1 MKKVFLVLFSILL
14 LFSCV
19 TGKELE
25 RVETTVEKV
34 EESSVIEGVVTEPV
48 PVAPIVDEEKEELD
62 LSSFPLMFTDGEFID
77 IKEKSAQAQNEEKEI
92 EKENVVEIETIE
104 KENEQ
109 KENTEKDKTPI
120 VYILIAIFVVLALVI
135 LLIYFSN
142 RRVNSEEKEDSLWD
156 EKEEYS
162 SILEILSE
170 EKNEENV

>member
-14 LFSCV
+14 LFSCA

-34 EESSVIEGVVTEPV
+34 EEKSVIEGVVTEPV
-48 PVAPIVDEEKEELD
+48 PVAPILYEEKEELD

-77 IKEKSAQAQNEEKEI
+77 IKDESALAQKEEKKI
-92 EKENVVEIETIE
+92 
-104 KENEQ
+104 
-109 KENTEKDKTPI
+109 EKDKTPI

-142 RRVNSEEKEDSLWD
+142 RKGNSEGKEDSLWD

-170 EKNEENV
+170 EKNEDNV

>member
-14 LFSCV
+14 LFSCA

-77 IKEKSAQAQNEEKEI
+77 IKDESALAQKEEKKI
-92 EKENVVEIETIE
+92 EKENEIEVETI
-104 KENEQ
+104 ENEQ
-109 KENTEKDKTPI
+109 KENIEKDKTPI

-142 RRVNSEEKEDSLWD
+142 RKGNSEGKEDSLWD

-170 EKNEENV
+170 DKNEENV

>member
-14 LFSCV
+14 LFSCA

-62 LSSFPLMFTDGEFID
+62 ISSFPLMFTDGEFID
-77 IKEKSAQAQNEEKEI
+77 IKNESALAQKEEKKI
-92 EKENVVEIETIE
+92 EKENEIEVETI
-104 KENEQ
+104 ENEQ
-109 KENTEKDKTPI
+109 KENIEKDKTPI
-120 VYILIAIFVVLALVI
+120 VYVLIAIFVVLALVI

-142 RRVNSEEKEDSLWD
+142 RKGNSEGKEDSLWD

>member
-1 MKKVFLVLFSILL
+1 MRKVFLVLFSILL
-14 LFSCV
+14 LFSCA

-34 EESSVIEGVVTEPV
+34 EEKSVIEDVVTEPV

-77 IKEKSAQAQNEEKEI
+77 IKDESALAQKEEKKI
-92 EKENVVEIETIE
+92 EKENEIEVETI
-104 KENEQ
+104 ENEQ
-109 KENTEKDKTPI
+109 KENIEKDKTPI

-135 LLIYFSN
+135 LLIFFSS
-142 RRVNSEEKEDSLWD
+142 RKGKREVEEAPLWD

>member
-14 LFSCV
+14 LFSCA

-34 EESSVIEGVVTEPV
+34 EESSVIEDVVTEPV
-48 PVAPIVDEEKEELD
+48 PVSPIEDEEKEELD
-62 LSSFPLMFTDGEFID
+62 LSSFPVMFTDGGFID

-92 EKENVVEIETIE
+92 EKENEIEVETI
-104 KENEQ
+104 ENEQ
-109 KENTEKDKTPI
+109 KENIEKDKTPI

-142 RRVNSEEKEDSLWD
+142 RKGNSEGKEDSLWD

>member
-14 LFSCV
+14 LFSCA

-34 EESSVIEGVVTEPV
+34 EEKSVIEGVVTEPV
-48 PVAPIVDEEKEELD
+48 PVAPILYEEKEELD
-62 LSSFPLMFTDGEFID
+62 LSSFPVMFTDGGFID

-109 KENTEKDKTPI
+109 KENTEI
-120 VYILIAIFVVLALVI
+120 
-135 LLIYFSN
+135 
-142 RRVNSEEKEDSLWD
+142 EK
-156 EKEEYS
+156 
-162 SILEILSE
+162 
-170 EKNEENV
+170 

>member
-14 LFSCV
+14 LFSCA

-77 IKEKSAQAQNEEKEI
+77 IKEKSAQAQKEEKKI
-92 EKENVVEIETIE
+92 EKENEIEVETI
-104 KENEQ
+104 ENEQ
-109 KENTEKDKTPI
+109 KENIEKDKTPI

-142 RRVNSEEKEDSLWD
+142 RKGNNEGKEDSLWD

>member
-1 MKKVFLVLFSILL
+1 MKKFFLILFSILL
-14 LFSCV
+14 LFSCA

-77 IKEKSAQAQNEEKEI
+77 IKDESALAQKEEKKI
-92 EKENVVEIETIE
+92 EKENEIEVETI
-104 KENEQ
+104 ENEQ
-109 KENTEKDKTPI
+109 KENIEKDKTPI

-142 RRVNSEEKEDSLWD
+142 RKGNSEGKEDSLWD

-162 SILEILSE
+162 SIMEILAEEKSE
-170 EKNEENV
+170 ENM

>member
-1 MKKVFLVLFSILL
+1 MKKVFLVLLSILL
-14 LFSCV
+14 LFSCA

-48 PVAPIVDEEKEELD
+48 PVAPILYEEKEELD

-77 IKEKSAQAQNEEKEI
+77 IKDESALAQKEEKKI
-92 EKENVVEIETIE
+92 EKENEIEVETI
-104 KENEQ
+104 ENEQ
-109 KENTEKDKTPI
+109 KENIEKDKTPI

>member
-1 MKKVFLVLFSILL
+1 MKKFFLILFSILL
-14 LFSCV
+14 LFSCA

-77 IKEKSAQAQNEEKEI
+77 IKDESALAQKEEKKI
-92 EKENVVEIETIE
+92 EKENEIEVETI
-104 KENEQ
+104 ENEQ
-109 KENTEKDKTPI
+109 KENIEKDKTPI

-142 RRVNSEEKEDSLWD
+142 RKGNSEGKEDSLWD

>member
-14 LFSCV
+14 LFSCA

-48 PVAPIVDEEKEELD
+48 PVAPILYEEKEELD

-77 IKEKSAQAQNEEKEI
+77 IKDESALAQKEEKKI
-92 EKENVVEIETIE
+92 ETTEVGKVETIE

-142 RRVNSEEKEDSLWD
+142 RKGNSEGKEDSLWD

-170 EKNEENV
+170 EKNEDNV

>member
-14 LFSCV
+14 LFSCA

-48 PVAPIVDEEKEELD
+48 PVAPILYEEKEELD

-77 IKEKSAQAQNEEKEI
+77 IKDESALAQKEEKKI
-92 EKENVVEIETIE
+92 EKENEIEVETI
-104 KENEQ
+104 ENEQ
-109 KENTEKDKTPI
+109 KENIEKDKTPI

-142 RRVNSEEKEDSLWD
+142 RKGNNEGKEDSLWD

>member
-14 LFSCV
+14 LFSCA

-34 EESSVIEGVVTEPV
+34 EESSVIEDVVTEPV

-77 IKEKSAQAQNEEKEI
+77 IKDESALAQKEEKKI
-92 EKENVVEIETIE
+92 EKENEIEVETI
-104 KENEQ
+104 ENEQ
-109 KENTEKDKTPI
+109 KENIEKDKTPI

-142 RRVNSEEKEDSLWD
+142 RKGNSEGKEDSLWD

>member
-14 LFSCV
+14 LFSCA

-34 EESSVIEGVVTEPV
+34 EEKSVIEGVVTEPV
-48 PVAPIVDEEKEELD
+48 PVAPILYEEKEELD

-77 IKEKSAQAQNEEKEI
+77 IKDESAQAQKEEKKI
-92 EKENVVEIETIE
+92 EKENEIEVETI
-104 KENEQ
+104 ENEQ
-109 KENTEKDKTPI
+109 KENIEKDKTPI

-135 LLIYFSN
+135 LLIFFSITKGK
-142 RRVNSEEKEDSLWD
+142 REVEEAPLWD

>member
-14 LFSCV
+14 LFSCA

-34 EESSVIEGVVTEPV
+34 EESSVIEDVVTEPV
-48 PVAPIVDEEKEELD
+48 PVAPILYEEKEELD

-77 IKEKSAQAQNEEKEI
+77 IKDESALAQKEEKKI
-92 EKENVVEIETIE
+92 EKENEIEVETI
-104 KENEQ
+104 ENEQ
-109 KENTEKDKTPI
+109 KENIEKDKTPI

-170 EKNEENV
+170 DKNEENV

>member
-14 LFSCV
+14 LFSCA

-34 EESSVIEGVVTEPV
+34 EEKSVIEDVVTEPV
-48 PVAPIVDEEKEELD
+48 PVAPILYEEKEELD

-77 IKEKSAQAQNEEKEI
+77 IKDESAQAQKEEKKI
-92 EKENVVEIETIE
+92 EKENEIEVETI
-104 KENEQ
+104 ENEQ
-109 KENTEKDKTPI
+109 KENIEKDKTPI

>member
-14 LFSCV
+14 LFSCA

-77 IKEKSAQAQNEEKEI
+77 IKEKSALAQNEEKEI
-92 EKENVVEIETIE
+92 ETTEVGKVETIE

-142 RRVNSEEKEDSLWD
+142 RKGNSEGKEDSLWD

>member
-14 LFSCV
+14 LFSCA

-48 PVAPIVDEEKEELD
+48 PVAPIEDEEKEELD

-77 IKEKSAQAQNEEKEI
+77 IKDESALAQKEEKKI
-92 EKENVVEIETIE
+92 EKENEIEVETI
-104 KENEQ
+104 ENEQ
-109 KENTEKDKTPI
+109 KENIEKDKTPI

-142 RRVNSEEKEDSLWD
+142 RKGNSEGKEDSLWD

>member
-1 MKKVFLVLFSILL
+1 MKKVFLVLLSILL
-14 LFSCV
+14 LFSCA

-77 IKEKSAQAQNEEKEI
+77 IKDESALAQKEEKKI
-92 EKENVVEIETIE
+92 EKENEIEVETI
-104 KENEQ
+104 ENEQ
-109 KENTEKDKTPI
+109 KENIEKDKTPI

-142 RRVNSEEKEDSLWD
+142 RKGNNEGKEDSLWD

>member
-34 EESSVIEGVVTEPV
+34 EEKSVIEDVVTEPV

-77 IKEKSAQAQNEEKEI
+77 IKDESALAQKEEKKI
-92 EKENVVEIETIE
+92 EKENEIEVETI
-104 KENEQ
+104 ENEQ
-109 KENTEKDKTPI
+109 KENIEKDKTPI

-142 RRVNSEEKEDSLWD
+142 RKGNSEGKEDSLWD

>member
-1 MKKVFLVLFSILL
+1 MRKVFLVLLSILL
-14 LFSCV
+14 LFSCA

-48 PVAPIVDEEKEELD
+48 PVAPILYEEKEELD

-77 IKEKSAQAQNEEKEI
+77 IKEKSALAQKEEKKI
-92 EKENVVEIETIE
+92 EKENEIEVETI
-104 KENEQ
+104 ENEQ
-109 KENTEKDKTPI
+109 KENIEKDKTPI

>member
-14 LFSCV
+14 LFSCA

-34 EESSVIEGVVTEPV
+34 EESSALEGVVTEPV

-77 IKEKSAQAQNEEKEI
+77 IQYGSALARKEEKKI
-92 EKENVVEIETIE
+92 EKENEIEVETI
-104 KENEQ
+104 ENEQ
-109 KENTEKDKTPI
+109 KENIEKDKTPI

-142 RRVNSEEKEDSLWD
+142 RKGNSEGKEDSLWD

>member
-14 LFSCV
+14 LFSCA

-62 LSSFPLMFTDGEFID
+62 ISSFPLMFTDGEFID
-77 IKEKSAQAQNEEKEI
+77 IKDESALAQNEEKKI
-92 EKENVVEIETIE
+92 EKENEIEVEMIE

-135 LLIYFSN
+135 LLIFFSS
-142 RRVNSEEKEDSLWD
+142 RKGKREVEEAPLWD

-170 EKNEENV
+170 EKNEDNM

>member
-14 LFSCV
+14 LFSCA

-77 IKEKSAQAQNEEKEI
+77 IKEKSALAQNEEKEI
-92 EKENVVEIETIE
+92 ETTEVGKVETIE

-142 RRVNSEEKEDSLWD
+142 RRVNSEEKGDSLWD

>member
-1 MKKVFLVLFSILL
+1 MKKVFLVLLSILL
-14 LFSCV
+14 LFSCA

-34 EESSVIEGVVTEPV
+34 EESSVIEDVVTEPV
-48 PVAPIVDEEKEELD
+48 PVAPILYEEKEELD

-77 IKEKSAQAQNEEKEI
+77 IKEKSALAQNEEKKI
-92 EKENVVEIETIE
+92 EKENEIEVETI
-104 KENEQ
+104 ENEQ
-109 KENTEKDKTPI
+109 KENIEKDKTPI

-170 EKNEENV
+170 EKNEDNV

>member
-14 LFSCV
+14 LFSCA

-34 EESSVIEGVVTEPV
+34 EESSVIEDVVTEPV

-77 IKEKSAQAQNEEKEI
+77 IKDESALAQKEEKKI
-92 EKENVVEIETIE
+92 EKENEIEVETI
-104 KENEQ
+104 ENEQ
-109 KENTEKDKTPI
+109 KENIEKDKTPI
-120 VYILIAIFVVLALVI
+120 VYVLIAIFVVLALVI
-135 LLIYFSN
+135 LLIFFSITKGK
-142 RRVNSEEKEDSLWD
+142 REVEEAPLWD

>member
-1 MKKVFLVLFSILL
+1 MRKVFLVLLSILL
-14 LFSCV
+14 LFSCA

-34 EESSVIEGVVTEPV
+34 EESSVLEGVVTEPV

-62 LSSFPLMFTDGEFID
+62 ISSFPLMFTDGEFID
-77 IKEKSAQAQNEEKEI
+77 IKDESALAQNEEKKI
-92 EKENVVEIETIE
+92 EKENEIEVETI
-104 KENEQ
+104 ENEQ
-109 KENTEKDKTPI
+109 KENIEKDKTPI

-142 RRVNSEEKEDSLWD
+142 RKGNSEGKEDSLWD

>member
-14 LFSCV
+14 LFSCA

-34 EESSVIEGVVTEPV
+34 EEKSVIEGVVTEPV

-77 IKEKSAQAQNEEKEI
+77 IKDESALAQKEEKKI
-92 EKENVVEIETIE
+92 EKENEIKVETI
-104 KENEQ
+104 ENEQ
-109 KENTEKDKTPI
+109 KENIEKDKTPI
-120 VYILIAIFVVLALVI
+120 VYILIVIFVVLALVI

-142 RRVNSEEKEDSLWD
+142 RKGNSEGKEDSLWD

>member
-14 LFSCV
+14 LFSCA

-34 EESSVIEGVVTEPV
+34 EESSVIEDVVTEPV
-48 PVAPIVDEEKEELD
+48 PVSPIEDEEKEELD

-77 IKEKSAQAQNEEKEI
+77 IKDESALAQKEEKKI
-92 EKENVVEIETIE
+92 EKENEIEVETI
-104 KENEQ
+104 ENEQ
-109 KENTEKDKTPI
+109 KENIEKDKTPI

-142 RRVNSEEKEDSLWD
+142 RKGNSEGKEDSLWD

>member
-14 LFSCV
+14 LFSCA
-19 TGKELE
+19 TGQELE

-34 EESSVIEGVVTEPV
+34 EEKSVIEGVVTEPV

-77 IKEKSAQAQNEEKEI
+77 IKEKSALAQKEEKKI
-92 EKENVVEIETIE
+92 EKENEIEVETI
-104 KENEQ
+104 ENEQ
-109 KENTEKDKTPI
+109 KENIEKDKTPI

-142 RRVNSEEKEDSLWD
+142 RKGNSEGKEDSLWD

>member
-14 LFSCV
+14 LFSCA

-34 EESSVIEGVVTEPV
+34 EEKSVIENVVTEPV

-77 IKEKSAQAQNEEKEI
+77 IKDESALAQKEEKKI
-92 EKENVVEIETIE
+92 EKENEIEVETI
-104 KENEQ
+104 ENEQ
-109 KENTEKDKTPI
+109 KENIEKDKTPI

-142 RRVNSEEKEDSLWD
+142 RKGNSEGKEDSLWD

>member
-1 MKKVFLVLFSILL
+1 MKKVFLVLLSILL
-14 LFSCV
+14 LFSCA

-77 IKEKSAQAQNEEKEI
+77 IKDESALAQKEEKKI
-92 EKENVVEIETIE
+92 EKENEIEVETI
-104 KENEQ
+104 ENEQ
-109 KENTEKDKTPI
+109 KENIEKDKTPI

-135 LLIYFSN
+135 LLINFSN
-142 RRVNSEEKEDSLWD
+142 RKGNSEGKEDSLWD

>member
-1 MKKVFLVLFSILL
+1 M
-14 LFSCV
+14 
-19 TGKELE
+19 E

-77 IKEKSAQAQNEEKEI
+77 IKDESAQAQKEEKKI
-92 EKENVVEIETIE
+92 EKENEIEVETI
-104 KENEQ
+104 ENEQ
-109 KENTEKDKTPI
+109 KENIEKDKTPI

-142 RRVNSEEKEDSLWD
+142 RKGNSEGKEYSLWD
-156 EKEEYS
+156 EKEEYY

>member
-1 MKKVFLVLFSILL
+1 MRKVFLVLFSILL
-14 LFSCV
+14 LFSCA

-34 EESSVIEGVVTEPV
+34 EESSVIEDVVTEPV

-77 IKEKSAQAQNEEKEI
+77 IKDESALAQKEEKKI
-92 EKENVVEIETIE
+92 EKENEIEVETI
-104 KENEQ
+104 ENEQ
-109 KENTEKDKTPI
+109 KENIEKDKTPI

-142 RRVNSEEKEDSLWD
+142 RKGNSEGKEDSLWD

>member
-1 MKKVFLVLFSILL
+1 MKKVFLVLLSILL
-14 LFSCV
+14 LFSCA

-34 EESSVIEGVVTEPV
+34 EEKSVIEGVVTEPV
-48 PVAPIVDEEKEELD
+48 PVAPILYEEKEELD

-77 IKEKSAQAQNEEKEI
+77 IKEKSAQAQKEEKKI
-92 EKENVVEIETIE
+92 EKENEIEVETI
-104 KENEQ
+104 ENEQ
-109 KENTEKDKTPI
+109 KENIEKDKTPI

-142 RRVNSEEKEDSLWD
+142 RKGNSEGKEDSLWD

>member
-62 LSSFPLMFTDGEFID
+62 ISSFPLMFTDGEFID
-77 IKEKSAQAQNEEKEI
+77 IKDESALAQKEEKKI
-92 EKENVVEIETIE
+92 EKENEIEVETI
-104 KENEQ
+104 ENEQ
-109 KENTEKDKTPI
+109 KENIEKDKTPI

-135 LLIYFSN
+135 LLIFFSITKGK
-142 RRVNSEEKEDSLWD
+142 REVEEAPLWD

>member
-1 MKKVFLVLFSILL
+1 MRKVFLVLFSILL
-14 LFSCV
+14 LFSCA

-34 EESSVIEGVVTEPV
+34 EEKSVIEDVVTEPV
-48 PVAPIVDEEKEELD
+48 PVAPIVAEEKEELD

-77 IKEKSAQAQNEEKEI
+77 IKDESALAQKEEKKI
-92 EKENVVEIETIE
+92 EKENEIEVETI
-104 KENEQ
+104 ENEQ
-109 KENTEKDKTPI
+109 KENIEKDKTPI

-142 RRVNSEEKEDSLWD
+142 RKGNSEGKEDSLWD

>member
-14 LFSCV
+14 LFSCA

-34 EESSVIEGVVTEPV
+34 EEKSVIEGVVTEPV
-48 PVAPIVDEEKEELD
+48 PVAPILYEEKEELD
-62 LSSFPLMFTDGEFID
+62 LSYFPLMFTDGEFID
-77 IKEKSAQAQNEEKEI
+77 IKDESALAQKEEKKI
-92 EKENVVEIETIE
+92 EKENEIEVETI
-104 KENEQ
+104 ENEQ
-109 KENTEKDKTPI
+109 KENIEKDKTPI

-142 RRVNSEEKEDSLWD
+142 RKGNSEGKEDSLWD

-162 SILEILSE
+162 SILKILSE